1 MALKVPIIIA
11 RFFTLT
17 HYRSRLHHLL
27 LALLQSLPCLHYLLT
42 PFLHTLPITF
52 SLCQM
57 TLKYFHDKMQP
68 FSSLIFHYIFFFICA
83 LPFWSVHLVIY
94 ESITLLPPQI
104 SPSPPPDL
112 APSFEVLGFPSGQTA
127 KNLPV
132 NAGGPGLIP
141 ESGRSLGEG
150 NGTPLLYSCLGNPM
164 DRGTWQATV
173 LGFQSVRYDCVT
185 NTFWKDVCGPS

>member
-52 SLCQM
+52 SLCQR

-68 FSSLIFHYIFFFICA
+68 FSSLIFHYIFFLFV
-83 LPFWSVHLVIY
+83 PY
-94 ESITLLPPQI
+94 
-104 SPSPPPDL
+104 
-112 APSFEVLGFPSGQTA
+112 PSGPFTWSSMSLSLFCHLKYPQV
-127 KNLPV
+127 LH
-132 NAGGPGLIP
+132 LIWLHLLKFQA
-141 ESGRSLGEG
+141 SLVVRQQR
-150 NGTPLLYSCLGNPM
+150 TCLSM
-164 DRGTWQATV
+164 LEAQV
-173 LGFQSVRYDCVT
+173 
-185 NTFWKDVCGPS
+185 

>member
-57 TLKYFHDKMQP
+57 ILKHFHDKMQP
-68 FSSLIFHYIFFFICA
+68 FSSLIFHLIIIIIFFF
-83 LPFWSVHLVIY
+83 LPYS
-94 ESITLLPPQI
+94 
-104 SPSPPPDL
+104 
-112 APSFEVLGFPSGQTA
+112 SGQFTWSSMS
-127 KNLPV
+127 LSFFCHFECPQV
-132 NAGGPGLIP
+132 LQLIWCHI
-141 ESGRSLGEG
+141 LK
-150 NGTPLLYSCLGNPM
+150 
-164 DRGTWQATV
+164 
-173 LGFQSVRYDCVT
+173 F
-185 NTFWKDVCGPS
+185 